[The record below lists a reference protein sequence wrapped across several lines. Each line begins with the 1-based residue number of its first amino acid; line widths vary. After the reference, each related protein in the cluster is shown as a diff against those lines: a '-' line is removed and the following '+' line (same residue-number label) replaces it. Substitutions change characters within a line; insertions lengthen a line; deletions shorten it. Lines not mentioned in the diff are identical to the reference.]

1 MQSLAAPLNVL
12 EIIRTLIALVVFLFL
27 PGWLFV
33 SAWLERGKKRVALA
47 SIEKIASSVF
57 ASIVFLSLITTALA
71 FTIGANFFS
80 ILACEIIL
88 IAGLWLLWK
97 NKK

>member
-1 MQSLAAPLNVL
+1 MESLAAPLSVL
-12 EIIRTLIALVVFLFL
+12 EIVRTLIALAAFLFL

-33 SAWLERGKKRVALA
+33 SAWLERRHHKKRVAL
-47 SIEKIASSVF
+47 IEKIASSVF

-80 ILACEIIL
+80 ILGCELIL